1 VRWAKARALRVAVR
15 RTISGV
21 PNRPARYDRVADEYE
36 AMFGDA
42 VDDPATASL
51 LELVG
56 DVEGMR
62 LLDVP
67 CGQGRVARELTRLGA
82 EVVGVDLSSAMLEK
96 ARAFETAAP
105 PGITYLQADAAA
117 SDALA
122 GETFDGVVS
131 NYGLSDID
139 DLPGFLATVTRVM
152 RSGGLFGFSLLHP
165 CFPGLGDEVSGDW
178 PPDGGYYQEGWWRA
192 DGAASDLRREVGSN
206 HRMLSTYVSALAAHG
221 LVLEAL
227 VERAMPDIAVP
238 MFLAGR
244 CRKRGH

>member
-1 VRWAKARALRVAVR
+1 VR

-42 VDDPATASL
+42 VDDPATAAL
-51 LELVG
+51 LELLG
-56 DVEGMR
+56 DVSGMR

-82 EVVGVDLSSAMLEK
+82 DVVGVDLSSALLQK
-96 ARAFETAAP
+96 ARALETAEPA
-105 PGITYLQADAAA
+105 GVTYLEADAA
-117 SDALA
+117 SSSALA

-139 DLPGFLATVTRVM
+139 DLAGFLATVTRVL
-152 RSGGLFGFSLLHP
+152 RPGGPFAFSLLHP
-165 CFPGLGDEVSGDW
+165 CFPGLGDDVSGDW
-178 PPDGGYYQEGWWRA
+178 SPDGGYYQEGWWRA

-206 HRMLSTYVSALAAHG
+206 HRMLSTYVNALTAHDLTIEALA
-221 LVLEAL
+221 
-227 VERAMPDIAVP
+227 ERAMPDIAVP

-244 CRKRGH
+244 CRNARS